1 MGTTPE
7 KCRESIGR
15 LQEIMQHTTDEET
28 RRKIA
33 EVMRAWEDLCAELEG
48 KFAPPSAQQAA
59 E

>member
-15 LQEIMQHTTDEET
+15 LQEIMQKTADHET
-28 RRKIA
+28 RQKIV
-33 EVMRAWEDLCAELEG
+33 ELMRAWDDLCAELEAKHAG
-48 KFAPPSAQQAA
+48 PTRQAA

>member
-15 LQEIMQHTTDEET
+15 LKEIMQGTTDQET
-28 RRKIA
+28 RRKVA
-33 EVMRAWEDLCAELEG
+33 ELMRAWEDLCAELEAKQAG
-48 KFAPPSAQQAA
+48 PTRQAA